1 MAIITIPRRAGIA
14 KSIKNS
20 PLFIAWGMG
29 DPEWTGTEKYPED
42 AMRDSLFREV
52 GRRAIDSVVF
62 CVGDDEGDIITPSGR
77 WRESE
82 TPTNNLFIRAAFDFS
97 DANGYIIREYGL
109 FANTI
114 TKSDLPEGKRYFALE
129 DIEDPGE
136 LLMVE
141 NCAPLI
147 RTGDTRQECNF
158 VMSL

>member
-1 MAIITIPRRAGIA
+1 MAIITIPGRAGIA

-20 PLFIAWGMG
+20 PLFIAWGTG
-29 DPEWTGTEKYPED
+29 NPEWTGGEKYPED
-42 AMRDSLFREV
+42 AMRDTLFREV

-62 CVGDDEGDIITPSGR
+62 CIGDDDGDIITPSGR
-77 WRESE
+77 WRESK
-82 TPTNNLFIRAAFDFS
+82 TPTNNLFIRTAFDFS
-97 DANGYIIREYGL
+97 DADGYTIREYGL

-114 TKSDLPEGKRYFALE
+114 TKSGLPEGQKYFSLE

-136 LLMVE
+136 LLMIE
-141 NCAPLI
+141 NCVPLI